1 VQGLSQNSGNWKDGM
16 HLRVKLDEQGLEWVC
31 GHSRCGRVADREKIG
46 YKERRKVCVE
56 SEVRNDKM
64 DVEITKERENQL
76 LGRKEIY
83 FKLKHGAEGASPN
96 REAARNALIKA
107 LRCSPN
113 LLVIDK
119 MRTEFGRKETI
130 GYAKVYGSEERL
142 KEIEREHIIERN
154 FAPVGEEKSEGK
166 VKEEG

>member
-1 VQGLSQNSGNWKDGM
+1 M
-16 HLRVKLDEQGLEWVC
+16 HLRVKLDEQGLEWVR
-31 GHSRCGRVADREKIG
+31 GHSRCGRVADREEIG
-46 YKERRKVCVE
+46 DKERRKVCLE

-64 DVEITKERENQL
+64 DVEITKEKENQL
-76 LGRKEIY
+76 LGRKEVH
-83 FKLKHGAEGASPN
+83 FRLKHEAEGASPS

-119 MRTEFGRKETI
+119 MRTEFGKKEAV
-130 GYAKVYGSEERL
+130 GYAKVYESEERL

-154 FAPVGEEKSEGK
+154 FARTGKAKSEG
-166 VKEEG
+166 E